1 MLAEAPNSN
10 ALSMIGS
17 QTRCLKLIP
26 NALYSNVSE
35 LGGDLFPL
43 LVEIIYPQV
52 APSPAVPN
60 SGAGV
65 PLWVALYHCGGPR
78 RWLT

>member
-43 LVEIIYPQV
+43 LVEIKLRIDL
-52 APSPAVPN
+52 ALLAS
-60 SGAGV
+60 SGHQRYCTSTMTYW
-65 PLWVALYHCGGPR
+65 PYL
-78 RWLT
+78 